1 MKQSGSMIQTSQPR
15 LHFVNRL
22 FCTPGETFGPRI
34 ICDHQFIYVEKG
46 RGTAEIMGNK
56 YTAEPGS
63 LFYYGPGEPHRFE
76 ADGEE
81 PFVLYGLHFSPDSV
95 EGDDSAGS
103 GSQQVTILPA
113 DSMDRLHPVPCAE
126 KRLDGIPYC
135 SNPGMWPKP
144 LFEEMVKEYRTGDS
158 YSGIVISCLLLQ
170 WKAKLYRWLEAAGPR
185 PFPQKEEAAWIRHQ
199 LERHA
204 YETYL
209 PGWLEEWTPYG
220 HDYASRMFRR
230 AYGISPHAYHLQ
242 CKLQQ
247 AELLLQE
254 TDLTVTEISEKLN
267 YGSVHYFSRWFKQQ
281 TGEQPTRYRQLKR
294 WI

>member
-1 MKQSGSMIQTSQPR
+1 MKQSGSMNGASQPR

-46 RGTAEIMGNK
+46 RGKAEIMGNR
-56 YTAEPGS
+56 YEAEPGS

-76 ADGEE
+76 ADEE
-81 PFVLYGLHFSPDSV
+81 DPFVLYGLHFSPDSV
-95 EGDDSAGS
+95 EGDVTAGS
-103 GSQQVTILPA
+103 HHVTILPA
-113 DSMDRLHPVPCAE
+113 ESMDRLHPVLEAG
-126 KRLDGIPYC
+126 KRLKGIPYC
-135 SNPGMWPKP
+135 SSPGMWPKT
-144 LFEEMVKEYRTGDS
+144 LFEEMVREYRVGDR
-158 YSGIVISCLLLQ
+158 YSSIVLSCLLLQ
-170 WKAKLYRWLEAAGPR
+170 WTAKLYRWLDTAGTHS
-185 PFPQKEEAAWIRHQ
+185 FHHKEEAAWVRHQ

-204 YETYL
+204 CEAYA

-220 HDYASRMFRR
+220 HDYASRMFRK
-230 AYGISPHAYHLQ
+230 AYGVSPHAYHLQ

-247 AELLLQE
+247 AERLLQE
-254 TDLTVTEISEKLN
+254 TELTVTEISERLN